1 MYSTQTACIHTVE
14 YWVYCMWLVFCL
26 GVLNGK
32 TDKDKRKRFVG
43 LTAVA
48 ACLCL
53 LACSTDWVK
62 TNLHCCA
69 EHMHTFDRKENSPIS
84 EAMLLLAAGC
94 CCCLLYWAHI
104 CNAYFMV
111 RLRFQ
116 FEQCVHF
123 GAKRKQSQ
131 MLGFLAAFPSI
142 QFISQHHWVYSVL
155 VIALCITYFYLIP
168 FCVYFSLSL
177 SFSIHWLGLQ

>member
-53 LACSTDWVK
+53 LACSTEWVK

-84 EAMLLLAAGC
+84 EAMLLLLLTVVAVC
-94 CCCLLYWAHI
+94 CTGLIFVMLILWFVYDFNLNNVYNSVQRENNHKCSGFWQHFRRFNLYH
-104 CNAYFMV
+104 
-111 RLRFQ
+111 
-116 FEQCVHF
+116 
-123 GAKRKQSQ
+123 
-131 MLGFLAAFPSI
+131 SI
-142 QFISQHHWVYSVL
+142 IG
-155 VIALCITYFYLIP
+155 
-168 FCVYFSLSL
+168 
-177 SFSIHWLGLQ
+177 SIHFWS